1 MNRGNSDRKVQMVL
15 DRKNNDD
22 REMEKIMCNTAS
34 TEFFK
39 IDRYNSQH
47 DDMLK
52 KRVKEIHMKN

>member
-1 MNRGNSDRKVQMVL
+1 MVL

-39 IDRYNSQH
+39 IDRYNKEH

-52 KRVKEIHMKN
+52 KRVKEMHMKNLQKS